1 MGLKK
6 LIFTL
11 GLGAVVGALFAP
23 KAGKTLRSDLKA
35 TSEEVRKEVAKKL
48 ARVERISKVAYKEV
62 VADVLSYY
70 KDAKRLTKEDADVLK
85 FDLEAKWK
93 EVLAELGEGGDAPR
107 KKSRKG
113 GR

>member
-1 MGLKK
+1 MGIKK

-11 GLGAVVGALFAP
+11 GLGAVAGALFAP
-23 KAGKTLRSDLKA
+23 KAGKALREDLTM
-35 TSEEVRKEVAKKL
+35 TSKEVRKDVAKKL

-70 KDAKRLTKEDADVLK
+70 KEAKRLTKEDAEVLRS
-85 FDLEAKWK
+85 DLEARWE
-93 EVLAELGEGGDAPR
+93 EVLAELGDGSDVSS

-113 GR
+113 SR